1 MSKLNKFEYETYIK
15 MLSEIDKQPKNI
27 AYEELS
33 KAEYIELL
41 RVNPHAIF
49 SNVYEDTKMLN
60 GYKMVKL
67 NICKDLFTVKEV
79 MELREQCMRHIEIN
93 KSDPSLCPIV
103 HPKNKYIKP

>member
-33 KAEYIELL
+33 KAEYIEFL
-41 RVNPHAIF
+41 RVNPHSIF

-60 GYKMVKL
+60 G
-67 NICKDLFTVKEV
+67 
-79 MELREQCMRHIEIN
+79 
-93 KSDPSLCPIV
+93 
-103 HPKNKYIKP
+103 